1 MDRISAL
8 WPQIGWS
15 PLMAPPTTK
24 VSPASRVE
32 AAGAG
37 SQMGSGLRADVDT
50 PEGGDRA
57 QTVRLIGALSAAR
70 HNRADTAGSDAPPP
84 EAPPQPAPK
93 SRPDPDALVGP
104 KPTFEVSPLE
114 AAAARA
120 LDPPAPPPQSSEME
134 EAPIEAPAAAA
145 PKETKKLQDD
155 APERP
160 QVTADETPAMA
171 ERAWR
176 QLSDSGTARLDVT
189 R

>member
-50 PEGGDRA
+50 PESGDRA
-57 QTVRLIGALSAAR
+57 QTARLIGALSAAR
-70 HNRADTAGSDAPPP
+70 HNRTDPPGYGGAVP
-84 EAPPQPAPK
+84 EASPRPTPK

-120 LDPPAPPPQSSEME
+120 LDPPAPLPQSNEIDQAPV
-134 EAPIEAPAAAA
+134 EASAPAA
-145 PKETKKLQDD
+145 PKETENLQDD

-176 QLSDSGTARLDVT
+176 QLSDSGTAQLDVT